1 MLKHFHMN
9 WEKLTS
15 DPYMI
20 NLVQGYQVPF
30 SSKPFRNFV
39 RRMVQI
45 NQEEVL
51 LADQEIQEMLR
62 KGEIRK
68 V

>member
-15 DPYMI
+15 DPYII
-20 NLVQGYQVPF
+20 NLVQGYQIPF
-30 SSKPFRNFV
+30 SSKSFRNFV
-39 RRMVQI
+39 RDMVQM

-62 KGEIRK
+62 KGEIQK